1 MKSQIN
7 AVMPPQKVALSKK
20 TKKWREACVEAIC
33 GMTNSRDF
41 NGRSTSNKKK
51 VNYDLVN
58 SIMDESDFN
67 YVTNSYGMGG
77 KGKVARQPSRLRD
90 YNLILPKI
98 QLLKGEEIK
107 RPFNW
112 NIISTGGNAVSEK
125 EETQNNVVRRII
137 EKTIAEK
144 AGKTLQTDDPIAE
157 MPQTFGE
164 MQNWS
169 LYSNKDIREIW
180 ATRALDYI
188 KQEDNLVLKFNQGW
202 EHAIIAAEEI
212 YYSGIV
218 NTNVRTRSVNPLLC
232 DFDRNPDNPN
242 IEDGDWF
249 KEDRWMTKGQIL
261 DEFGDFLSDNQK
273 KMIDQGDIR
282 QGLSNQMFPGYAY
295 SEEDINQYEKGS
307 FTNSVRSNSTHYL
320 VSQVCWKSMK
330 KIGFLNDFQEGVDE
344 IIVDE
349 SFKLTDEMKENGASI
364 DWRWV
369 SEIWEGVKVGD
380 SFVINVRP
388 SENQRRSSDDPYT
401 VKLPYVGMIYNCT
414 NSSQTSIVDLIKPHQ
429 YMYNIVWFRL
439 EAEIAKA
446 KGKKLIVDLAQIPKS
461 EGIDLEQWMYMFDN
475 VGLGLINSFE
485 EGTGKLG
492 QGKTSNFNQF
502 TQVDMTLSQSI
513 GQYINI
519 ITKIEQMVDKLVG
532 ISPQREG
539 AISSSETAQGVE
551 RSVIQSSNITEPW
564 FYMHNEVKRKVLNNI
579 IELSKKAFVGTK
591 KIHYIADDLERVYV
605 EIDADKY
612 ADSDYGVFVSNST
625 KEHQVMQKLE
635 MIVNQAI
642 SSGSSSLSDVIKT
655 FNATSVA
662 ELSKQIEISEKE
674 KIQREQQ
681 AQQQQQE
688 AQQQAQQM
696 EIQFEQE
703 KLDREDRN
711 KELDRENE
719 LNKIRLSKDEPVD
732 NSPSDLDYNKQFM
745 EQEKNNQTAESNRM
759 KHDFDREKEMN
770 SRLLKEKEL
779 TLKEK
784 EMLSKEKM
792 AREKNKT
799 DLKNKVSGEK

>member
-1 MKSQIN
+1 
-7 AVMPPQKVALSKK
+7 MPPQKVALSQK
-20 TKKWREACVEAIC
+20 TKKWRESCVNSIC
-33 GMTNSRDF
+33 GMTQSNDS
-41 NGRSTSNKKK
+41 NGRTTATRKKI
-51 VNYDLVN
+51 NYDLVN
-58 SIMDESDFN
+58 SIMDEKDFA
-67 YVTNSYGMGG
+67 YVTNSYGMDSSS
-77 KGKVARQPSRLRD
+77 KVARQPARLRD

-112 NIISTGGNAVSEK
+112 NVISTGGNAVSEK
-125 EETQNNVVRRII
+125 EETQAKVVQRIAQKMI
-137 EKTIAEK
+137 LEAV
-144 AGKTLQTDDPIAE
+144 GKKLETDDPIAE

-169 LYSNKDIREIW
+169 LYTNKDIREIW

-188 KQEDNLVLKFNQGW
+188 KQEDNLALKFNQGW
-202 EHAIIAAEEI
+202 EHAIISAEEI

-261 DEFGDFLSDNQK
+261 DEFGEFLTDTQK
-273 KMIDQGDIR
+273 KTIDDGSIR
-282 QGLSNQMFPGYAY
+282 QGLSNSMMPGYGY
-295 SEEDINQYEKGS
+295 SEEDIRGYENS
-307 FTNSVRSNSTHYL
+307 NHTNSVRSNSTHYL

-330 KIGFLNDFQEGVDE
+330 RIGFLNDFQEGVDE
-344 IIVDE
+344 IIVSE
-349 SFKLTDEMKENGASI
+349 GFVLTDEMKENGATI
-364 DWRWV
+364 DWKWV
-369 SEIWEGVKVGD
+369 SEVWEGVKIGD
-380 SFVINVRP
+380 EFIVNVRP
-388 SENQRRSSDDPYT
+388 SENQRRSADDVYT
-401 VKLPYVGMIYNCT
+401 VKLPYVGMVYNCT
-414 NSSQTSIVDLIKPHQ
+414 NSTPTSIVELIKPHQ
-429 YMYNIVWFRL
+429 YMYNIIWFRL

-446 KGKKLIVDLAQIPKS
+446 KGKKLIIDIAQIPKS
-461 EGIDLEQWMYMFDN
+461 QGIDLEEWMYMFDN
-475 VGLGLINSFE
+475 VGLGVIDSFQ

-519 ITKIEQMVDKLVG
+519 LTKIENMVDKLVG

-591 KIHYIADDLERVYV
+591 KIHYIADDLERVFV

-662 ELSKQIEISEKE
+662 ELSKQIETSERE

-719 LNKIRLSKDEPVD
+719 LNKIRLSKDAPID
-732 NSPSDLDYNKQFM
+732 NSPTDLDYNKQFM
-745 EQEKNNQTAESNRM
+745 EKEKNDQNAESNRM
-759 KHDFDREKEMN
+759 KHDFDREKELN